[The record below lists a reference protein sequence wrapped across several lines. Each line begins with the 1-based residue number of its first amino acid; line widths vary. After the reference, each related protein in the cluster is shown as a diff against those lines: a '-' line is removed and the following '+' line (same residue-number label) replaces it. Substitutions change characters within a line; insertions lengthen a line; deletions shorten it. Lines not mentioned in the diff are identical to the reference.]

1 VGQKKDV
8 SLSLGRKTMEYVIEL
23 VLDLFFEFFV
33 AEVPELITNSEA
45 GKKLPRK
52 ARIVLG
58 MISLA
63 VVSALLVAG
72 VVFSVWL
79 ITTDSLP
86 GGIAVAAVTLFFALY
101 IAFTVRKCYR
111 KIRQSRS

>member
-1 VGQKKDV
+1 
-8 SLSLGRKTMEYVIEL
+8 MEYVIEL
-23 VLDLFFEFFV
+23 VLSLFFEFFV
-33 AEVPELITNSEA
+33 EGVPELITDSEA

-58 MISLA
+58 LISLV

-79 ITTDSLP
+79 ITTDSLLA
-86 GGIAVAAVTLFFALY
+86 GIVVAVLTLAFGLY
-101 IAFTVRKCYR
+101 IAFTVTKCYR
-111 KIRQSRS
+111 KIRQTRS